1 VLFYSHTEK
10 AISYQ
15 LSVLVLLTLTSSK
28 VRGAMT
34 TAYLYENDTDQNQ
47 HSRAMQTLAR
57 ELGMREEEDTET
69 LRGNAWRVQSRGKDK
84 NI

>member
-1 VLFYSHTEK
+1 M
-10 AISYQ
+10 A
-15 LSVLVLLTLTSSK
+15 
-28 VRGAMT
+28 

-84 NI
+84 KIFSHPSESHCRECDRNNQRKQ

>member
-1 VLFYSHTEK
+1 
-10 AISYQ
+10 
-15 LSVLVLLTLTSSK
+15 
-28 VRGAMT
+28 MT

>member
-1 VLFYSHTEK
+1 VLLYSHAEK

-28 VRGAMT
+28 VRG
-34 TAYLYENDTDQNQ
+34 
-47 HSRAMQTLAR
+47 AMQTLAR